1 MKHKTIKKLI
11 AVGLAAIFFIS
22 GGLSASAQTQMYRHH
37 VQAGETLYQLSVK
50 YGVSVES
57 IQSANPA
64 LKEKGLQS
72 NTVVLIPVVEHKD
85 GIKGTNCRLMHKV
98 KKKETLWGIAKQ
110 YGLTVEDLLKANPD
124 IENKEIKKGMFL
136 CIPYASSELV
146 AVQQEKAKG

>member
-11 AVGLAAIFFIS
+11 AVGLAAFFIS

-98 KKKETLWGIAKQ
+98 KRKKR
-110 YGLTVEDLLKANPD
+110 YGALP
-124 IENKEIKKGMFL
+124 
-136 CIPYASSELV
+136 SSM
-146 AVQQEKAKG
+146 A